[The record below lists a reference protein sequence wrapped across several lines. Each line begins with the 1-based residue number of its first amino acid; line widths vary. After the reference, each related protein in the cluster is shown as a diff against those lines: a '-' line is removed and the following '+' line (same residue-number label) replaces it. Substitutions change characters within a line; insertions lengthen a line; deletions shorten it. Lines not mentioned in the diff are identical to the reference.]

1 MLFYHRSCFGLYV
14 VTQWLQ
20 LKTWLIDYP
29 REGVKC
35 LISIPGGRKSTY
47 PCYLFDNNTIDIFL
61 NFWILSKNWLG
72 DSLVFVALT
81 CLALTIASLGIALL
95 WPFCGIHCYTRQN
108 TANGKK
114 RHITPRDLKKSDFQI
129 FRKRFFWRNFVS
141 KFAFAFAILKIV
153 TDYAG
158 LTSIWKHQKHGPY
171 LQPILYK
178 FCWRIWDHKVLK
190 T

>member
-1 MLFYHRSCFGLYV
+1 MLNFYYRSCVGLYV

-47 PCYLFDNNTIDIFL
+47 PCYLFDKNTIDIFL
-61 NFWILSKNWLG
+61 NFWIVPKHWLG
-72 DSLVFVALT
+72 DSSVFVALT

-141 KFAFAFAILKIV
+141 KFELICDIKNCDWLRGFDFNMETSETWAIPPTHPL
-153 TDYAG
+153 
-158 LTSIWKHQKHGPY
+158 
-171 LQPILYK
+171 
-178 FCWRIWDHKVLK
+178 
-190 T
+190 